1 MNYSLDEMY
10 ELLDG
15 LAEARFEVKEPRL
28 KNKLADLQDYLEGLI
43 VEGRITG
50 LEYERKY

>member
-1 MNYSLDEMY
+1 MNYTLDEMY

-15 LAEARFEVKEPRL
+15 LAEARFEVREPAL
-28 KNKLADLQDYLEGLI
+28 KTKLADLQDFLEGLI

-50 LEYERKY
+50 IEYERRF